1 MFSGTEQS
9 PSAIAAFAVHK
20 PLTADSDGFF
30 FNSNCPIYKYKAVSF
45 KNLFYFNYLVHLVH
59 GSVQKPSAAS
69 AASFGEVCGRTSL
82 QKAAGRLWQ
91 TGCQGH
97 GVVTSALPGPG
108 RATAPVGRGAASGC
122 PGGTGEAQSS
132 SAATGVTVSAGQHRE
147 CLFTFAEVLNL
158 SWPLGLGKKE
168 RDPDSPW

>member
-30 FNSNCPIYKYKAVSF
+30 FNSDCPIYKYKAVSF

-59 GSVQKPSAAS
+59 GSVQKPPAAS
-69 AASFGEVCGRTSL
+69 AASFGEDCGRTSL

-122 PGGTGEAQSS
+122 PGGTGEARSS
-132 SAATGVTVSAGQHRE
+132 SAGTGVTVQDNTGSA
-147 CLFTFAEVLNL
+147 C
-158 SWPLGLGKKE
+158 SPLLKY
-168 RDPDSPW
+168 